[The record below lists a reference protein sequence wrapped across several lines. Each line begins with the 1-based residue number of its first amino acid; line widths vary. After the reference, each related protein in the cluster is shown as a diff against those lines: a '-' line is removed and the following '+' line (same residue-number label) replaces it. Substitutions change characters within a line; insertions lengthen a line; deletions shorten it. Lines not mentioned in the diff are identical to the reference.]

1 MEVLLIKIKVKD
13 VVEKSVKVIDKSAI
27 ATEKFK
33 DTIVDIKE
41 KSNSN
46 VNVENDANE
55 YASNKVLSF
64 VETNSNLGMYGY
76 SKYGKKSFVDTKS
89 NLNKTKTKI
98 NELKNNKLDK
108 KLKDTS
114 VKNIKQINN
123 KNEKTITTIK
133 NSKQVLD
140 YAKTKLIRTTQR
152 VKVIVKVTISSI
164 KAIITGTKALI
175 ELLIAGGWIAVVVIV
190 LICIVGM
197 ICNSMYGIF
206 FSNEENNEFNI
217 KNVITDINKELDDK
231 IEQIKIENLHDSVI
245 INSNMADWRNVLAL
259 YSIKVSSNNQD
270 VITLNDD
277 KIKQLKTIFWEV
289 NTISYNVKDEITNIN
304 ENEIVRQ
311 EIKKVLY
318 IDITSETMD
327 EMIKQYNFTST
338 QKEELKELLSSDY
351 LDLWDNII
359 YGTNTNGWIF
369 PVGGIYT
376 ITTQFSEEHKALDI
390 ASSYGSE
397 IYAIDDGIVI
407 IAKEGCIIGD
417 LTCNGR
423 AGNYITIKHNDN
435 KYYSSYMHLKNA
447 SVKEGDKIKKGQ
459 VIGYMGNTGNVIPIP
474 DNEYSTNGTHL
485 HFVMYKIS
493 ENGIREDIEPFAN
506 YI

>member
-13 VVEKSVKVIDKSAI
+13 VVKKSVKVIDKSAI

-46 VNVENDANE
+46 VNVDNDANE

-64 VETNSNLGMYGY
+64 VETNSSLGMYGY
-76 SKYGKKSFVDTKS
+76 SKYGKKSFVNTKNNLS
-89 NLNKTKTKI
+89 NAKAKI
-98 NELKNNKLDK
+98 NDIKNTKLDK
-108 KLKDTS
+108 KLKS
-114 VKNIKQINN
+114 NNVKNIKQV
-123 KNEKTITTIK
+123 KKKSEKTIKSIK
-133 NSKQVLD
+133 NSKQMLD
-140 YAKTKLIRTTQR
+140 YAKTKLIRTTQK
-152 VKVIVKVTISSI
+152 VKSIVKVTISSV
-164 KAIITGTKALI
+164 KAIISGTKALI
-175 ELLIAGGWIAVVVIV
+175 ELLIAGGWIAVVVII

-197 ICNSMYGIF
+197 VCSSMYGIF
-206 FSNEENNEFNI
+206 FSNEENNDINI
-217 KNVITDINKELDDK
+217 KSVITDINKELDNN
-231 IEQIKIENLHDSVI
+231 IEKIKIENLHDLVI
-245 INSNMADWRNVLAL
+245 VNSNIADWRNVLAL

-277 KIKQLKTIFWEV
+277 KVKQLKTIFWEV
-289 NTISYNVKDEITNIN
+289 NTISYNVKDEITNVN

-318 IDITSETMD
+318 IDITSKTMN
-327 EMIKQYNFTST
+327 EMIRQYNFTPT

-376 ITTQFSEEHKALDI
+376 ITTQFSEEHKAIDI

-397 IYAIDDGIVI
+397 IYAIDDGVVV
-407 IAKEGCIIGD
+407 IAKDGCIVGD
-417 LTCNGR
+417 LTCNSK
-423 AGNYITIKHNDN
+423 AGNYVTIKHNDN
-435 KYYSSYMHLKNA
+435 IHYSSYMHLKNV
-447 SVKEGDKIKKGQ
+447 SVKVGDKIKKGQ

-485 HFVMYKIS
+485 HFYFYKFI
-493 ENGIREDIEPFAN
+493 ENNKKQEINIFLN
-506 YI
+506 S